1 MGVQKVAGSGSTVSG
16 GEISMIWCYY
26 LVLVMFSIDFVE
38 NLSVLICLEGYFR
51 LYCDLGEINMVIF
64 RDEGI
69 YA

>member
-51 LYCDLGEINMVIF
+51 LYCDLYRVSIIPFDNS
-64 RDEGI
+64 
-69 YA
+69 